1 MLYANSLSP
10 CLLCLSHSSLI
21 ALVYVVPVAH
31 LQKTKL
37 REKKNNRVV
46 FTKALYDSAVGSAAK
61 KARYVTL
68 YTLIEQY
75 KIGGSL
81 ARRLVRELTK
91 NGSLKVVSPAGGM
104 SVYAPAA
111 VEESA

>member
-1 MLYANSLSP
+1 MSRFSSLS
-10 CLLCLSHSSLI
+10 CSL
-21 ALVYVVPVAH
+21 YSPVQS
-31 LQKTKL
+31 QKTKL